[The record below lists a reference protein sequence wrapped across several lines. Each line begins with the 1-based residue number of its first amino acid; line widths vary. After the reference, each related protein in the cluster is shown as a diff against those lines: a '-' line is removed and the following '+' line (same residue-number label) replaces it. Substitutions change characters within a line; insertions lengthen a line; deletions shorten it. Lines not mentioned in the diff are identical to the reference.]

1 MAVVILLFFLVFAVI
16 QADYHRAAGFDQSV
30 TAPVPP
36 EPSRVPRSW
45 VSLAPFAAA
54 AVTAYFFFI
63 LPAARAANFKTET
76 ATTSWAPRPW
86 WWALLAVALAGA
98 ALLLSGRR
106 GAPTTGH
113 VVVSGPT
120 AAAAVSAGVVW
131 MIGLLVSYRQAP
143 DLQPAFLV
151 LSLLAAL
158 LLAVLTMESIVTN
171 PSFLQDLSPSRA
183 VFAIAGSSGLAV
195 FASVQWLTT
204 CGIWAGAKAATLPS
218 ALVAMVVSYG
228 GGYGVALLCAI
239 AVARGSRT
247 PSLTEDPASFNAFQ
261 DQFLYFCLGFLA
273 VWAGAVTF
281 AQAPRGAGGSL
292 WSAGL
297 QSVSLLT
304 PIAFLFAFTLR
315 NNLRHLDRQ
324 RPRIEELSRRSGYP
338 RDPERWLRVLRRH
351 IWFQNLSA
359 TAIAIISLIGVA
371 SVISAE
377 FQALAQSWAAAGR
390 RPHP

>member
-1 MAVVILLFFLVFAVI
+1 
-16 QADYHRAAGFDQSV
+16 
-30 TAPVPP
+30 
-36 EPSRVPRSW
+36 
-45 VSLAPFAAA
+45 
-54 AVTAYFFFI
+54 
-63 LPAARAANFKTET
+63 
-76 ATTSWAPRPW
+76 
-86 WWALLAVALAGA
+86 
-98 ALLLSGRR
+98 
-106 GAPTTGH
+106 
-113 VVVSGPT
+113 
-120 AAAAVSAGVVW
+120 
-131 MIGLLVSYRQAP
+131 
-143 DLQPAFLV
+143 
-151 LSLLAAL
+151 
-158 LLAVLTMESIVTN
+158 
-171 PSFLQDLSPSRA
+171 
-183 VFAIAGSSGLAV
+183 
-195 FASVQWLTT
+195 
-204 CGIWAGAKAATLPS
+204 
-218 ALVAMVVSYG
+218 
-228 GGYGVALLCAI
+228 
-239 AVARGSRT
+239 
-247 PSLTEDPASFNAFQ
+247 
-261 DQFLYFCLGFLA
+261 

-297 QSVSLLT
+297 QSVSLLI